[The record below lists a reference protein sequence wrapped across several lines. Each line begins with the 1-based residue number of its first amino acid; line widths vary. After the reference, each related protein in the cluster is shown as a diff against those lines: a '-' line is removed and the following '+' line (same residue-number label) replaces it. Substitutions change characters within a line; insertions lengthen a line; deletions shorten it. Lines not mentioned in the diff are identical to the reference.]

1 MFHLLTKKD
10 RNIDTSNLRGY
21 TTCKIL
27 GKGKN
32 LVSTVSNLILCQKY
46 VRVPWN
52 TDFKDVTSSQRCI
65 FFSVQAKKVG

>member
-21 TTCKIL
+21 R
-27 GKGKN
+27 KGKN

-65 FFSVQAKKVG
+65 FFSVQAKKIG